1 MKKILAMAAAIIAG
15 AVAVPAQQ
23 QVLKNAERAMKDGKS
38 PAEVVSIITPAF
50 TNPETQG
57 LAQTYFIPGKAMFGE
72 FDQLYGLKQFNKLPA
87 NGAITMGNDLIAG
100 YNYFMK
106 ALPLDSVPNEKGK
119 IKTKYS
125 KEIINTLTG
134 HIGDYNEAA
143 LAYWDVQD
151 YAGAYNAWQCL
162 LEMAQNPTFI
172 EHIPAGFRNDTVIGE
187 IAFNQG
193 IAAWQADSLAKAL
206 KSFELAKSKC
216 YNKKNLYDYSLAV
229 AQTMGDMDK
238 AYEIALEAQPI
249 YGKEDSQYIGFIIN
263 KYLQNEQFD
272 EAFALIDE
280 AIAND
285 PDNAQYYLVKGI
297 LYDNQGKKPEAKATF
312 MKAVELDP
320 TNSQALYNYGRM
332 LCEEAYT
339 ISDQAP
345 TSPAENEKFFLEKIV
360 PLFQEAAEYLERAW
374 DADNE
379 NIDALRYLENVYYN
393 LKDEAKMKDVEQR
406 KSL

>member
-1 MKKILAMAAAIIAG
+1 MKKILAMAAAILAG

-23 QVLKNAERAMKDGKS
+23 QVLKNAERAMKEGKS

-50 TNPETQG
+50 TNPETQD

-72 FDQLYGLKQFNKLPA
+72 FDQLYGLKQFNKLPE
-87 NGAITMGNDLIAG
+87 NGAIMMGKDLIGG
-100 YNYFMK
+100 YKYFLQ

-143 LAYWDVQD
+143 LAFWDVQD
-151 YAGAYNAWQCL
+151 YTNAYNAWQCL
-162 LEMAQNPTFI
+162 IEMSQNPTFAKNL
-172 EHIPAGFRNDTVIGE
+172 PASFQNDTIIGE

-206 KSFELAKSKC
+206 KSFEFAKSKC

-238 AYEIALEAQPI
+238 AYEIALQAQPI

-285 PDNAQYYLVKGI
+285 PNNAQYYLVKGI

-312 MKAVELDP
+312 LKAVDLDP
-320 TNSQALYNYGRM
+320 QNSQALYNYGRM
-332 LCEEAYT
+332 LCEEAYS

-345 TSPAENEKFFLEKIV
+345 TTPAENEKFFTERIV
-360 PLFQEAAEYLERAW
+360 PLFKEAAKYLEDAW
-374 DADNE
+374 NADNE
-379 NIDALRYLENVYYN
+379 NVDALRYLENVYYN
-393 LKDEAKMKDVEQR
+393 LNDEAMMKDVEQR

>member
-23 QVLKNAERAMKDGKS
+23 QVLKDAERAMKDGKT
-38 PAEVVSIITPAF
+38 PAEVVTIITPAF
-50 TNPETQG
+50 TNPETEG

-72 FDQLYGLKQFNKLPA
+72 FDQLYGLKQFNKLPE
-87 NGAITMGNDLIAG
+87 NGVITMGNDLLNG
-100 YNYFMK
+100 YKYFMK

-125 KEIINTLTG
+125 KEIIGTLTG
-134 HIGDYNEAA
+134 HIADYNQAA
-143 LAYWDVQD
+143 LDFWEVKDFNN
-151 YAGAYNAWQCL
+151 AYNAWECL
-162 LEMAQNPTFI
+162 LSMTKNPTFA
-172 EHIPAGFRNDTVIGE
+172 EHMPAGFRVDTIISE

-206 KSFELAKSKC
+206 ASFEYAKSKG
-216 YNKKNLYDYSLAV
+216 YSKKSLYDYSLAV
-229 AQTMGDMDK
+229 AQSMGDMDK
-238 AYEIALEAQPI
+238 AYEIAVEAQPL

-263 KYLQNEQFD
+263 KYLQNKEFD
-272 EAFALIDE
+272 KAFALIDE

-297 LYDNQGKKPEAKATF
+297 LYDNQDKKAEAKATF

-320 TNSQALYNYGRM
+320 NNSQALYNYGRM
-332 LCEEAYT
+332 LCEEAYA

-345 TSPAENEKFFLEKIV
+345 TNPAESEVFYNEKIK
-360 PLFQEAAEYLERAW
+360 PLFKEASQYLERAW
-374 DADNE
+374 EADND
-379 NIDALRYLENVYYN
+379 NVDALRYLENVYYN
-393 LKDEAKMKDVEQR
+393 LQDETMMKDVEQR
-406 KSL
+406 KNR